1 MTIVFMD
8 IHGVYKPTNI
18 PGMHPQKAAQRP
30 AKGCPVR
37 LSISGV
43 SPCQPR
49 HAPFLV
55 PFADVCQFLQ
65 WTRRK
70 LLGCYEMHGN
80 GLPNGLPNAN
90 DMLIYWRLRPVWDFS
105 WENQLRM
112 LFQESGEK
120 TQVAWHKR
128 KNINGSGHP
137 AKPLFSWM
145 SVHQVSLIFV
155 GQKFPLIVA
164 VVFNFLV
171 ESSNPPKHSGNWV
184 CDYSPSR
191 IPPRPFCFI
200 WQGCWPVCP
209 CVFDEFDITLW

>member
-30 AKGCPVR
+30 GQKAALSA

-70 LLGCYEMHGN
+70 LLGCYEMHGKW
-80 GLPNGLPNAN
+80 L
-90 DMLIYWRLRPVWDFS
+90 
-105 WENQLRM
+105 
-112 LFQESGEK
+112 
-120 TQVAWHKR
+120 
-128 KNINGSGHP
+128 
-137 AKPLFSWM
+137 AKWLA
-145 SVHQVSLIFV
+145 
-155 GQKFPLIVA
+155 KC
-164 VVFNFLV
+164 
-171 ESSNPPKHSGNWV
+171 K
-184 CDYSPSR
+184 
-191 IPPRPFCFI
+191 
-200 WQGCWPVCP
+200 
-209 CVFDEFDITLW
+209 